1 MRLSNYL
8 KITPLRNSIIGDPR
22 EQEMLM
28 GEHSAEEKPLP
39 TIWRVPDGLWERIE
53 PILKEHDPPKKTRR
67 PRVDQV
73 CGIMPRK
80 VG

>member
-1 MRLSNYL
+1 
-8 KITPLRNSIIGDPR
+8 
-22 EQEMLM
+22 M

-53 PILKEHDPPKKTRR
+53 PILKEHDPPKKTGH
-67 PRVDQV
+67 PRVYQV
-73 CGIMPRK
+73 CGIVPGE